1 MSDNISYESINKIGQ
16 IHFHV
21 CGFDHFYYNQ
31 AATFYT
37 MLESNWKKKRKKHH
51 MMMSY
56 TEYYHW
62 LSWHSF
68 RFSFECYLS
77 KIHQNIRKN
86 RMLFSFFF
94 SVFEIFS
101 LFFKFSLYR
110 VKIWSK
116 TQCLIPIETFNHSL
130 NQQGNWF
137 SGLGPWYH

>member
-37 MLESNWKKKRKKHH
+37 MLESNWKKKRKNIIWWCH
-51 MMMSY
+51 
-56 TEYYHW
+56 TQNIIIGCRDIPFA
-62 LSWHSF
+62 F
-68 RFSFECYLS
+68 RLNAICQKSTKISEKTECYS
-77 KIHQNIRKN
+77 V
-86 RMLFSFFF
+86 FF